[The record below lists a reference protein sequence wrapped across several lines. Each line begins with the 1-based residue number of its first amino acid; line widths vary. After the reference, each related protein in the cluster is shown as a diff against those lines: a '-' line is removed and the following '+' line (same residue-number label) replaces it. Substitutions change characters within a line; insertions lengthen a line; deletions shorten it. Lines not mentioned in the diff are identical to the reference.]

1 MAIKVEVAY
10 GKGRI
15 ACTFDTEPV
24 EFVIA
29 ATPILNFP

>member
-10 GKGRI
+10 GERRI

-24 EFVIA
+24 KFQLSWN
-29 ATPILNFP
+29 TN